1 MNTQLTI
8 FQVLIILL
16 PLLGFVVA
24 ILAPKQ
30 MKKMYVVE
38 VGIMFISLLLAGILF
53 FTKILNHSE
62 ELVRY
67 NFTLFS
73 LALNGESFNFLV
85 DLTMDNMT
93 VTLLFMVTLISFLV
107 HFFSLE
113 YMHDEPL
120 KNRYFGYLGLFTF
133 SMLGLI
139 STGSIMFIYIFWE
152 LVGLSSYLLI
162 GFWGY
167 KDEAAS
173 ACSKAFITNRVG
185 DFGFFLGILML
196 FITYRSFDLFYIF
209 GEVAN
214 GQYPYGS
221 ELWLTITGLLLFA
234 GAMGK
239 SAQFPLHVWLPD
251 AMAGPTPV
259 SALIHAATMVA
270 AGVYMIVRLFPIFT
284 EGAFL
289 TIGLIGGFSAL
300 MAATIALTQL
310 DIKKILAYSTVSQ
323 LGLMV
328 LAVGVGAYQAAI
340 IHLMFHAFFKAGLF
354 LGSGAII
361 HATHS
366 QDIMDMGGLRK
377 KMPVTFYTTL
387 IYSLALIGFPLTIG
401 FLSKEMI
408 LTSSL
413 VLGNISGNYIYFI
426 FVVLTSTLTSFYI
439 FRYVFLIFFG
449 EPRNHHAYEHAH
461 DFNIFIKLPL
471 ILLAALCFFFI
482 FTFNPITLHGSYV
495 TEVLFRLPSI
505 LLPQDVTFG
514 FLSSAAKETIY
525 TEEYMHTMHSSELAA
540 MLTSATII
548 IIGIGTAWFM
558 YMKKKLVP
566 KVPDGFIGKLY
577 IFSQKKWY
585 IDELLDV
592 TVIKGTFL
600 LATVMSWIDKNI
612 VDGLVNLAA
621 RITMLLGRFGAGF
634 DKYVVDGL
642 VNLVAWINGGLSM
655 FVRKFQTG
663 KVQTYVTLAM
673 VFIVIFVMYIFSN

>member
-73 LALNGESFNFLV
+73 LVLNGESFNFLV

-621 RITMLLGRFGAGF
+621 RITMILGRLGAGF

>member
-8 FQVLIILL
+8 FQILIVLL
-16 PLLGFVVA
+16 PLFGFLVA
-24 ILAPKQ
+24 ILPPKSY
-30 MKKMYVVE
+30 KKMYLAE
-38 VGIMFISLLLAGILF
+38 VGILFIALILSAVLF
-53 FTKILNHSE
+53 FMKIFTLPDETIRST
-62 ELVRY
+62 
-67 NFTLFS
+67 FTLFTVGGS
-73 LALNGESFNFLV
+73 EGFNFIV

-93 VTLLFMVTLISFLV
+93 VALLFMVSLISFLV

-113 YMHDEPL
+113 YMADEPL

-133 SMLGLI
+133 SMLGLL
-139 STGSIMFIYIFWE
+139 STGSIIFIYIFWE

-162 GFWGY
+162 GFWGF

-196 FITYRSFDLFYIF
+196 FITYNSFDLFYIF
-209 GEVAN
+209 DQIGA
-214 GQYPYGS
+214 GKYPLGS
-221 ELWLTITGLLLFA
+221 EMWLTVTGLLLFA
-234 GAMGK
+234 GAVGK

-270 AGVYMIVRLFPIFT
+270 AGVYMIVRLFPLFT
-284 EGAFL
+284 ESSFL
-289 TIGLIGGFSAL
+289 IIGFIGGFSAL
-300 MAATIALTQL
+300 MAATIALTQI

-328 LAVGVGAYQAAI
+328 LAVGVGAYHAAI
-340 IHLMFHAFFKAGLF
+340 IHLLFHAFFKAGLF

-366 QDIMDMGGLRK
+366 QDINDMGGLRK

-387 IYSLALIGFPLTIG
+387 IYSLALVGFPLTIG

-408 LTSSL
+408 LTSSIT
-413 VLGNISGNYIYFI
+413 LGSLSGNYIYFI
-426 FVVLTSTLTSFYI
+426 FAVLTSTLTSFYI

-471 ILLAALCFFFI
+471 ILLAVLCFFFI
-482 FTFNPITLHGSYV
+482 FTFNPITVHG
-495 TEVLFRLPSI
+495 TWLTDLIFRLPNI
-505 LLPQDVTFG
+505 LLPGNVTYS
-514 FLSSAAKETIY
+514 FLTKEVAGSIY
-525 TEEYMHTMHSSELAA
+525 SESYTHTMHASEIVV
-540 MLTSATII
+540 TII
-548 IIGIGTAWFM
+548 SLCIISGGIGTAWYM

-566 KVPDGFIGKLY
+566 KVPEGFLGKVYL
-577 IFSQKKWY
+577 FSQKAWY
-585 IDELLDV
+585 INQLYDV
-592 TVIKGTFL
+592 TVIKGTMLF
-600 LATVMSWIDKNI
+600 ATLMTIIDKYL
-612 VDGLVNLAA
+612 VDGLVNLGAK
-621 RITMLLGRFGAGF
+621 ITMLLGKFSAGF

-642 VNLVAWINGGLSM
+642 VNLVAWINGLISM
-655 FVRKFQTG
+655 IVRKFQTG
-663 KVQTYVTLAM
+663 KVQTYLTLVM
-673 VFIVIFVMYIFSN
+673 VFIVFFVMYIFSN

>member
-16 PLLGFVVA
+16 PLFGFVLA
-24 ILAPKQ
+24 ILAPRQ
-30 MKKMYVVE
+30 MKKMYVAE
-38 VGIMFISLLLAGILF
+38 ISIMFGSLLLAGILF
-53 FTKILNHSE
+53 FTKILNYPE
-62 ELVRY
+62 ELIRSS
-67 NFTLFS
+67 FTLFS
-73 LALNGESFNFLV
+73 LPLGGENFEFLV
-85 DLTMDNMT
+85 DITMDNMT

-167 KDEAAS
+167 KDEAAA

-209 GEVAN
+209 AEVAK

-354 LGSGAII
+354 LGSGSII

-387 IYSLALIGFPLTIG
+387 IYSLALVGFPLTIG

-471 ILLAALCFFFI
+471 IVLAAFCFFFF
-482 FTFNPITLHGSYV
+482 FTFNPMTIHGSYV
-495 TEVLFRLPSI
+495 TEMLFRLPKI

-514 FLSSAAKETIY
+514 FLSSVAKETIY
-525 TEEYMHTMHSSELAA
+525 TEEYMHTMHSSELVA

-548 IIGIGTAWFM
+548 IAGIGTAWFM
-558 YMKKKLVP
+558 YMKKGLVP
-566 KVPDGFIGKLY
+566 KVPQGFLGKLY
-577 IFSQKKWY
+577 IFSQRKWF
-585 IDELLDV
+585 IDELYDA
-592 TVIKGTFL
+592 TVIKGTYL
-600 LATVMSWIDKNI
+600 LAALMSWIDKNI
-612 VDGLVNLAA
+612 VDGIVNLGA
-621 RITMLLGRFGAGF
+621 RVTMILGRFGAGF

-642 VNLVAWINGGLSM
+642 VNLVAWINGVLSM

>member
-8 FQVLIILL
+8 IQLLVVLL
-16 PLLGFVVA
+16 PLLGFMVA
-24 ILAPKQ
+24 ILSPRS
-30 MKKMYVVE
+30 MKKMYIAE
-38 VGIMFISLLLAGILF
+38 VSIMFVSLLLAAFLF
-53 FTKILNHSE
+53 VIKIHDYPNDTIGLS
-62 ELVRY
+62 
-67 NFTLFS
+67 FTLFT
-73 LALNGESFNFLV
+73 LGGAGEGFKFIV
-85 DLTMDNMT
+85 DIAMDNMT
-93 VTLLFMVTLISFLV
+93 VALLFMVTLISFLV

-133 SMLGLI
+133 SMLGLL

-167 KDEAAS
+167 KDEAAN

-196 FITYRSFDLFYIF
+196 FITYGTFSLTDIF
-209 GEVAN
+209 RMISE
-214 GQYPYGS
+214 GQYPLGS
-221 ELWLTITGLLLFA
+221 EMWLTVTGLLLFA
-234 GAMGK
+234 GAVGK

-270 AGVYMIVRLFPIFT
+270 AGVYMIVRLFPMFT

-289 TIGLIGGFSAL
+289 TIGIIGGFSAL

-328 LAVGVGAYQAAI
+328 LAVGVGAYHAAI
-340 IHLMFHAFFKAGLF
+340 IHLLFHAFFKAGLF
-354 LGSGAII
+354 LGSGSII

-387 IYSLALIGFPLTIG
+387 IYSLSLVGFPLTIG

-408 LTSSL
+408 LTSSIT
-413 VLGNISGNYIYFI
+413 LGSLSGNYIYFI
-426 FVVLTSTLTSFYI
+426 FAVLTSTLTSFYI

-471 ILLAALCFFFI
+471 ILLATLCFFFL
-482 FTFNPITLHGSYV
+482 FTFNPITLHGTYL
-495 TEVLFRLPSI
+495 TDLLFRLPKI
-505 LLPQDVTFG
+505 LLPPDVTYS
-514 FLSSAAKETIY
+514 FLTSSGEGTIY
-525 TEEYMHTMHSSELAA
+525 TEGYMHTLHGSEILVTVISG
-540 MLTSATII
+540 LII
-548 IIGIGTAWFM
+548 ASGIGTAWYM
-558 YMKKKLVP
+558 YMKKKLLP
-566 KVPDGFIGKLY
+566 KVPQGFLGKLY
-577 IFSQKKWY
+577 IFSQRAWY
-585 IDELLDV
+585 IDALYDA
-592 TVIKGTFL
+592 TVIRLTFL
-600 LATVMSWIDKNI
+600 TASLMTLIDKFV
-612 VDGLVNLAA
+612 VDGAVNLGAKT
-621 RITMLLGRFGAGF
+621 TMILGRFGAGF
-634 DKYVVDGL
+634 DLYVVDGL
-642 VNLVAWINGGLSM
+642 VNLVAWINGLASM
-655 FVRKFQTG
+655 IIRKFQTG
-663 KVQTYVTLAM
+663 KVQTYLTLVM

>member
-16 PLLGFVVA
+16 PLFGFVLAV
-24 ILAPKQ
+24 LAPKQ
-30 MKKMYVVE
+30 MKKMYVAE
-38 VGIMFISLLLAGILF
+38 VSIMFVSFLLAGFLF
-53 FTKILNHSE
+53 FTKILSHSD
-62 ELVRY
+62 ELIRY
-67 NFTLFS
+67 SFTLFS
-73 LALNGESFNFLV
+73 LPLGGENFEFLV

-120 KNRYFGYLGLFTF
+120 KNRYFAYLGLFTF
-133 SMLGLI
+133 SMLGLV

-196 FITYRSFDLFYIF
+196 FITYRSFDLFFIF
-209 GEVAN
+209 GEVAK

-387 IYSLALIGFPLTIG
+387 IYSLALVGFPLTIG

-439 FRYVFLIFFG
+439 FRYIFLIFFG

-471 ILLAALCFFFI
+471 ILLAALCFFFL

-495 TEVLFRLPSI
+495 TEVLFRFPNI

-540 MLTSATII
+540 MLTSAVII
-548 IIGIGTAWFM
+548 LIGIGSAWYM
-558 YMKKKLVP
+558 YMKKKLLP
-566 KVPDGFIGKLY
+566 KVPEGFLGKLY

-585 IDELLDV
+585 IDELFDV
-592 TVIKGTFL
+592 TVIKGTYL
-600 LATVMSWIDKNI
+600 LAAVMSWIDKYI
-612 VDGLVNLAA
+612 VDGLVNLGA
-621 RITMLLGRFGAGF
+621 RITMILGRFGAGF

-642 VNLVAWINGGLSM
+642 VNLVAWINGVLSM